1 MADNDVQLIRRIL
14 SGDDEA
20 FSILMR
26 KHQKGVH
33 ALIWRKI
40 GDFQVAEEIT
50 QDTFIQ
56 AYKKLGTLEDP
67 YRFDGWLYVI
77 ANRLCINWIQ
87 RNKAKMDRLNM
98 QSLEETLPEEV
109 EEASHLHHTFHQR
122 ETEAEKRRQNLVKT
136 LLEKLPE
143 SERTVV
149 TLYYLG
155 EMTAK
160 EIGKFLG
167 VSVNTIKSRL
177 RRARKRLQEEEV
189 LVRETLNGVQLSDN
203 LTENV
208 MRHIAEL
215 KPTPTPPTKKPLLPW
230 VAFGSA
236 VALVILFGI
245 GGQYLLRFQQPYSF
259 DAQSEPTIELVDEPI
274 YLEIVAKP
282 AVRNQ
287 IGRTIIPGRNSGAGM
302 QTSQTTLTTNAWDD
316 DAAKFSAS
324 QWTQSIGP
332 KGSIVF
338 NIFEAADGTIYAA
351 AKTGLYKLTPD
362 ATWVLIS
369 SDIPTGQYRV
379 PITEHQDTLYTVST
393 DEVFASG
400 DGGETWNALGPRPK
414 GVANGLT
421 VTTAIQKHD
430 PNATVTLYLALQEK
444 GIFRSTDA
452 GQHWTPINNGL
463 TGKRI
468 FTISAMGNTL
478 FAGTNQGLYRLGSS
492 NWQQLLTDT
501 SGAVYALTVDE
512 NNLYVGMGPDVVYS
526 ESSKSYPKRPNLE
539 VLQKRIFH
547 SADLGDSWTEI
558 TPTDESQV
566 INLDSA
572 IQVLAAGKTLLVL
585 GVAEFRSIDSGKT
598 WTPLRSNISSLGTPR
613 FPAVA
618 IDENTFYKADAFGI
632 SRTTDAGESWHP
644 FVDGMTGPAMYD
656 LITLNHRL
664 YMHIGG
670 DLVQSTDGGETWKS
684 VHFNTHEHTQ
694 TGYRSSV
701 NGYNENLLTDNP
713 DSPTLFKNFVSV
725 GVGESEL
732 TTLTRNSTP
741 IQNLKAR
748 VADQNHFDADFY
760 ANIKLTIADHV
771 LYAIS
776 IKEGK
781 PSIFRT
787 SAAGNELI
795 PIHGVPAFEA
805 EAAPDNGSPSA
816 YMLHLLR
823 KKDTKI
829 GAVAVGSGTFYTEYK
844 QRLFK
849 WKPGTPEWTDTGL
862 VDIDPEFAVAVSGE
876 TIYAG
881 KTNGKLF
888 QSLDSGDSW
897 KDITSMLPIRFAHFK
912 EIIFAGSTICI
923 ATDKGVLIS
932 KTGEHWR
939 VITDKNRMHTV
950 IDKFAVD
957 GTTIY
962 GAGDSGAYRL
972 DAHSEWELLSADVP
986 NRIRSLV
993 VSNNRL
999 HVGTHSH
1006 GMFHISLKEKMD
1018 VANSF

>member
-1 MADNDVQLIRRIL
+1 MIDNDVQLIRRIL

-40 GDFQVAEEIT
+40 GDFQIAEEIT

-56 AYKKLGTLEDP
+56 VYKKLGTLEDP
-67 YRFDGWLYVI
+67 NRFDGWLYVI

-87 RNKAKMDRLNM
+87 RNKSKTDRLNM

-109 EEASHLHHTFHQR
+109 EKASHFHQR
-122 ETEAEKRRQNLVKT
+122 ETEAAKRRQNLVKM

-155 EMTAK
+155 EMTTK
-160 EIGKFLG
+160 EISRFLG

-177 RRARKRLQEEEV
+177 QRARKRLQEEET
-189 LVRETLNGVQLSDN
+189 LVRETLSGVQLSAN

-208 MRHIAEL
+208 MRHIADL
-215 KPTPTPPTKKPLLPW
+215 KPTPTLPTKKPLLPL
-230 VAFGSA
+230 AALSA
-236 VALVILFGI
+236 AVFLVILFGI
-245 GGQYLLRFQQPYSF
+245 GGQYRLRFQQPYSF

-287 IGRTIIPGRNSGAGM
+287 IGRTIIPGKNSGAGM
-302 QTSQTTLTTNAWDD
+302 QPSQTTLTTNAWDD
-316 DAAKFSAS
+316 DASQLPNS

-351 AKTGLYKLTPD
+351 AKTGLYKLTPN
-362 ATWVLIS
+362 AAWVLINT
-369 SDIPTGQYRV
+369 DTIGQYRV
-379 PITEHQDTLYTVST
+379 PMTEHQGTLYTVSV
-393 DEVFASG
+393 DEVIASG
-400 DGGETWNALGPRPK
+400 DSGETWNTLGPRPK
-414 GVANGLT
+414 GVANGII
-421 VTTAIQKHD
+421 VTTETQKHD
-430 PNATVTLYLALQEK
+430 PKAPVTLYIALQEQ

-452 GQHWTPINNGL
+452 GQHWTSINNEL

-468 FTISAMGNTL
+468 FTIVVVGNTL
-478 FAGTNQGLYRLGSS
+478 FAGTNQGLYRLSSS
-492 NWQQLLTDT
+492 NWQQLLTDA
-501 SGAVYALTVDE
+501 SGAVYALTVE
-512 NNLYVGMGPDVVYS
+512 KNNLYVGMAPDVVYS
-526 ESSKSYPKRPNLE
+526 ESTKSFPEIPRTIE
-539 VLQKRIFH
+539 VLEKRIFH
-547 SADLGDSWTEI
+547 SPDLGDSWTEI
-558 TPTDESQV
+558 TPTDESGV
-566 INLDSA
+566 INLYSA
-572 IQVLAAGKTLLVL
+572 IQVLAAGKTLFVL
-585 GVAEFRSIDSGKT
+585 GVAEFRSTDGGKT

-644 FVDGMTGPAMYD
+644 YIDGMTGPAMYD
-656 LITLNHRL
+656 LIALNHRL

-670 DLVQSTDGGETWKS
+670 DLVRSTDGGETWES
-684 VHFNTHEHTQ
+684 VHFNTHGHTQ
-694 TGYRSSV
+694 TDYRSSV
-701 NGYNENLLTDNP
+701 NGYNENLLTDNRQ
-713 DSPTLFKNFVSV
+713 
-725 GVGESEL
+725 L

-741 IQNLKAR
+741 TQNLKAR
-748 VADQNHFDADFY
+748 IADQNHFDTDFY
-760 ANIKLTIADHV
+760 ANVKLTIADNV

-776 IKEGK
+776 IQENK
-781 PSIFRT
+781 PSIFRAS
-787 SAAGNELI
+787 SAGEELI

-805 EAAPDNGSPSA
+805 KPVPDKDNISA
-816 YMLHLLR
+816 YMWYLLR
-823 KKDTKI
+823 KKDTEI
-829 GAVAVGSGTFYTEYK
+829 GAFAIDGGTFYAEYNH
-844 QRLFK
+844 RLFK
-849 WKPGTPEWTDTGL
+849 WKPGTPEWTDTGF
-862 VDIDPEFAVAVSGE
+862 VGISPEFALAVSGE

-888 QSLDSGDSW
+888 QSFDSGDSW
-897 KDITSMLPIRFAHFK
+897 KDITSMLPIRFAYFK
-912 EIIFAGSTICI
+912 DIAFAGSTVCI

-932 KTGEHWR
+932 KTGEHWH
-939 VITDKNRMHTV
+939 VVTGKNRMPTV

-962 GAGDSGAYRL
+962 GVGDSGAYRL
-972 DAHSEWELLSADVP
+972 DVHSEWELLSADVP
-986 NRIRSLV
+986 DNILSLV
-993 VSNNRL
+993 VSNNQL
-999 HVGTHSH
+999 YVGTHDH
-1006 GMFHISLKEKMD
+1006 GMFHISLKEQMD
-1018 VANSF
+1018 IANSF

>member
-26 KHQKGVH
+26 KHKKGVH

-40 GDFQVAEEIT
+40 GDFQIAEEIT

-56 AYKKLGTLEDP
+56 VYKKLGTLEDP

-77 ANRLCINWIQ
+77 ANRLCINWVK

-98 QSLEETLPEEV
+98 QSLEETLPEEI

-122 ETEAEKRRQNLVKT
+122 ETEAENRRQNLVKT

-177 RRARKRLQEEEV
+177 RRARKRLQEEEA
-189 LVRETLNGVQLSDN
+189 LVRETLSGVQLSDN

-208 MRHIAEL
+208 MRHIADL
-215 KPTPTPPTKKPLLPW
+215 SPTSTPPAKKPLLPL
-230 VAFGSA
+230 AALSA
-236 VALVILFGI
+236 AVVLVILFGI

-287 IGRTIIPGRNSGAGM
+287 IGRTIIPSKNSGAGM
-302 QTSQTTLTTNAWDD
+302 QTSQTTLTTNIPDD
-316 DAAKFSAS
+316 DATQFSNS

-362 ATWVLIS
+362 ATWVLINA
-369 SDIPTGQYRV
+369 DIPTGQYRV
-379 PITEHQDTLYTVST
+379 PITEHQGTLYTVST

-400 DGGETWNALGPRPK
+400 DRGETWNALGTRPK
-414 GVANGLT
+414 GIANGLI
-421 VTTAIQKHD
+421 VTAATQKHD
-430 PNATVTLYLALQEK
+430 PNATLTLYLALQEK

-452 GQHWTPINNGL
+452 GQHWVPINNGL

-468 FTISAMGNTL
+468 FTIAAIGNTL
-478 FAGTNQGLYRLGSS
+478 FAGTNQGLYRLSSS
-492 NWQQLLTDT
+492 NWQQLLTDAV
-501 SGAVYALTVDE
+501 GAVYALTVDE
-512 NNLYVGMGPDVVYS
+512 NNLYVGMAPDVVYS
-526 ESSKSYPKRPNLE
+526 ESSKSYPKTPRTIE
-539 VLQKRIFH
+539 VLKKRIFH

-558 TPTDESQV
+558 TPIDDSRV
-566 INLDSA
+566 INFDSA
-572 IQVLAAGKTLLVL
+572 IQVLAVGKTLFVL
-585 GVAEFRSIDSGKT
+585 GVAEFRSIDGGKT
-598 WTPLRSNISSLGTPR
+598 WTPLRSNISSLDVPR

-618 IDENTFYKADAFGI
+618 IDENTFYKADACGI
-632 SRTTDAGESWHP
+632 SRTTDAGDSWHP
-644 FVDGMTGPAMYD
+644 YVDGMTGPATYD
-656 LITLNHRL
+656 LIALNHRL

-670 DLVQSTDGGETWKS
+670 DIVQSTDGGETWES
-684 VHFNTHEHTQ
+684 VHFNTHEYTQ
-694 TGYRSSV
+694 MGYRSSV
-701 NGYNENLLTDNP
+701 NGYNKNLLTDNRY
-713 DSPTLFKNFVSV
+713 
-725 GVGESEL
+725 L
-732 TTLTRNSTP
+732 TTDDR
-741 IQNLKAR
+741 
-748 VADQNHFDADFY
+748 FDTDFY
-760 ANIKLTIADHV
+760 DNIKLTIADNV
-771 LYAIS
+771 LHAIS
-776 IKEGK
+776 IKENK
-781 PSIFRT
+781 PFIFRT
-787 SAAGNELI
+787 STSDDELI

-805 EAAPDNGSPSA
+805 EAAPDNRNTSA

-823 KKDTKI
+823 KKRTNI
-829 GAVAVGSGTFYTEYK
+829 GAFAVGGGTFYAEYK
-844 QRLFK
+844 ERLFK
-849 WKPGTPEWTDTGL
+849 WKPGNPEWTDTGL
-862 VDIDPEFAVAVSGE
+862 VNIDFQSAVAVSG
-876 TIYAG
+876 
-881 KTNGKLF
+881 KTLYVGNGNGKLF
-888 QSLDSGDSW
+888 QSFDNGDSW
-897 KDITSMLPIRFAHFK
+897 KDITSTLPIRLAHFK
-912 EIIFAGSTICI
+912 EITFAGSTVCI

-932 KTGEHWR
+932 QTGEHWQ
-939 VITDKNRMHTV
+939 VITDKNRMPTV
-950 IDKFAVD
+950 IDRFAVD
-957 GTTIY
+957 GSTIY

-986 NRIRSLV
+986 NRIQSLV
-993 VSNNRL
+993 ISNNRL

-1006 GMFHISLKEKMD
+1006 GMFHISLKEQTD
-1018 VANSF
+1018 IANSF

>member
-56 AYKKLGTLEDP
+56 VYKKLGTLEDP

-87 RNKAKMDRLNM
+87 RNKTKMDRLNM

-109 EEASHLHHTFHQR
+109 EEASHLHHTSHQR

-287 IGRTIIPGRNSGAGM
+287 IGRTIIPGKNSGAGM

-393 DEVFASG
+393 DEVFASE
-400 DGGETWNALGPRPK
+400 DGGETWNALGPTSEGNRKWAHRHSGNPKTQSTNRHNTVSRPARERYLSIHRCRPALDTHK
-414 GVANGLT
+414 QRIDRETDFYNLCNG
-421 VTTAIQKHD
+421 KH
-430 PNATVTLYLALQEK
+430 PIRWHKPRTLSPRFKQ
-444 GIFRSTDA
+444 
-452 GQHWTPINNGL
+452 
-463 TGKRI
+463 
-468 FTISAMGNTL
+468 
-478 FAGTNQGLYRLGSS
+478 
-492 NWQQLLTDT
+492 
-501 SGAVYALTVDE
+501 
-512 NNLYVGMGPDVVYS
+512 
-526 ESSKSYPKRPNLE
+526 
-539 VLQKRIFH
+539 
-547 SADLGDSWTEI
+547 
-558 TPTDESQV
+558 
-566 INLDSA
+566 
-572 IQVLAAGKTLLVL
+572 LAA
-585 GVAEFRSIDSGKT
+585 
-598 WTPLRSNISSLGTPR
+598 
-613 FPAVA
+613 
-618 IDENTFYKADAFGI
+618 
-632 SRTTDAGESWHP
+632 
-644 FVDGMTGPAMYD
+644 
-656 LITLNHRL
+656 
-664 YMHIGG
+664 
-670 DLVQSTDGGETWKS
+670 
-684 VHFNTHEHTQ
+684 
-694 TGYRSSV
+694 
-701 NGYNENLLTDNP
+701 
-713 DSPTLFKNFVSV
+713 
-725 GVGESEL
+725 
-732 TTLTRNSTP
+732 
-741 IQNLKAR
+741 
-748 VADQNHFDADFY
+748 
-760 ANIKLTIADHV
+760 IAH
-771 LYAIS
+771 
-776 IKEGK
+776 
-781 PSIFRT
+781 
-787 SAAGNELI
+787 
-795 PIHGVPAFEA
+795 
-805 EAAPDNGSPSA
+805 
-816 YMLHLLR
+816 
-823 KKDTKI
+823 
-829 GAVAVGSGTFYTEYK
+829 
-844 QRLFK
+844 
-849 WKPGTPEWTDTGL
+849 
-862 VDIDPEFAVAVSGE
+862 
-876 TIYAG
+876 
-881 KTNGKLF
+881 
-888 QSLDSGDSW
+888 
-897 KDITSMLPIRFAHFK
+897 
-912 EIIFAGSTICI
+912 
-923 ATDKGVLIS
+923 
-932 KTGEHWR
+932 
-939 VITDKNRMHTV
+939 
-950 IDKFAVD
+950 
-957 GTTIY
+957 
-962 GAGDSGAYRL
+962 
-972 DAHSEWELLSADVP
+972 
-986 NRIRSLV
+986 
-993 VSNNRL
+993 
-999 HVGTHSH
+999 
-1006 GMFHISLKEKMD
+1006 
-1018 VANSF
+1018 